1 MREIVVKNITSEN
14 KRKKDLYITEIV
26 EKNGLKTITRRHS
39 LYILRRHN
47 KIGDP
52 NELIVNQSGLEMNN
66 KTKRH
71 VFIFKKQDTKH
82 KKESFICDV
91 VGKFYAVVKDEF
103 YSLRTRDSFVIDIL
117 ALQEK

>member
-66 KTKRH
+66 KTKQI
-71 VFIFKKQDTKH
+71 VNMSMVELIVT
-82 KKESFICDV
+82 I
-91 VGKFYAVVKDEF
+91 GKPAIEAVADPVSD
-103 YSLRTRDSFVIDIL
+103 
-117 ALQEK
+117 